1 MAGITATINGRQF
14 RLACEDGQEEHLES
28 LVKMLEGRA
37 NELHGKFGEVG
48 DTRLTV
54 MAALMIAG
62 CAGSVLRPR
71 QGSLRCGG
79 DGVQLGRRAAG
90 RHHQEAQRH
99 RHERRCRRVSA
110 APQDRDAEAR
120 VRDSFGKQT
129 IMNTIGASVATV
141 RRGEVEIV
149 LPFSDKIL
157 QQHGFIHAGAV
168 ATIADSAC
176 GYAALSVMPADA
188 AVLTTEFKI
197 NLLSPAKGE
206 RLRAVGRVVR
216 AGKKLVITM
225 GEVFAEDAGQSKQVA
240 LITAS
245 MMVVETG
252 TGLKD

>member
-1 MAGITATINGRQF
+1 MT
-14 RLACEDGQEEHLES
+14 
-28 LVKMLEGRA
+28 
-37 NELHGKFGEVG
+37 
-48 DTRLTV
+48 
-54 MAALMIAG
+54 
-62 CAGSVLRPR
+62 
-71 QGSLRCGG
+71 
-79 DGVQLGRRAAG
+79 
-90 RHHQEAQRH
+90 
-99 RHERRCRRVSA
+99 
-110 APQDRDAEAR
+110 
-120 VRDSFGKQT
+120 
-129 IMNTIGASVATV
+129 TIGASVQSV

-149 LPFSDKIL
+149 LPFADHIL

-225 GEVFAEDAGQSKQVA
+225 GEVFADEGGASKQVA
-240 LITAS
+240 LVTAT

-252 TGLKD
+252 TGLRN